1 MKHIKVTVEG
11 YGTYQI
17 NIEKAGEL
25 VSWLSRNQAVSTP
38 ENNTIREIT
47 NNQFTGRTLLQEDVQ

>member
-17 NIEKAGEL
+17 NIEKTGEL
-25 VSWLSRNQAVSTP
+25 VSWLSRNQAVSIP